1 VTTIDSQWAAQF
13 AVAAELV
20 RRGYSIA
27 FYLGNEPLYDMAVR
41 GQSSRYQFVLQIKGT
56 QYGPP
61 KKPLGIGNDILVGK
75 LQTGKLTDLFVIV
88 YAPLA
93 KYAPSANRGQPF
105 RFFIATRQE
114 LRAIKNPGR
123 PQPQF
128 TSDWVRYGGIYP
140 FEDRWDKLP
149 QP

>member
-1 VTTIDSQWAAQF
+1 MTTIDSQWAAQF

-27 FYLGNEPLYDMAVR
+27 FYLGNELLYDMAVR
-41 GQSSRYQFVLQIKGT
+41 GRSSGNQFVLQIKGT

-61 KKPLGIGNDILVGK
+61 KKPQGIGDDILVGK

-88 YAPLA
+88 YAPVA
-93 KYAPSANRGQPF
+93 KYALGANRGQPF

-114 LRAIKNPGR
+114 LQAIKNPGK
-123 PQPQF
+123 QHKQF
-128 TSDWVRYGGIYP
+128 TSDWVKYGGIYP